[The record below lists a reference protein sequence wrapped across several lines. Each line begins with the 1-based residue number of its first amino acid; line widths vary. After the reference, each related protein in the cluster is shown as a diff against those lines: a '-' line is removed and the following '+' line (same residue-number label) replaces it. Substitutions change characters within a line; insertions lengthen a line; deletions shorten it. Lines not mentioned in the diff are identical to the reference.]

1 MTFMQ
6 LLLCET
12 RSYRI
17 GLFQIQPANCSNFI
31 APVLHREKSN
41 IKSETEEKS
50 MDYGY
55 GVYSNQVRG
64 WRPIDSI
71 SIQITKH

>member
-1 MTFMQ
+1 MQ
-6 LLLCET
+6 LLLCKT
-12 RSYRI
+12 RNYRI
-17 GLFQIQPANCSNFI
+17 GHFQMQPANCSNYI

-55 GVYSNQVRG
+55 GVYCNHVRG

-71 SIQITKH
+71 SIQITKY